1 MMLLA
6 LIPNWLKISVAGVI
20 AMIII
25 VGASFSLGKREGKN
39 ELRADIE
46 VQAAK
51 EALKRIDNL
60 EKNNASFRNLDSH
73 HRCLVFARDS
83 GLPDSTCD
91 D

>member
-1 MMLLA
+1 MMFLG
-6 LIPNWLKISVAGVI
+6 LIPNWLKMAVGGVI

-25 VGASFSLGKREGKN
+25 VGASFALGKREGKN

-46 VQAAK
+46 VRAAK

-83 GLPDSTCD
+83 GLPDTTCD